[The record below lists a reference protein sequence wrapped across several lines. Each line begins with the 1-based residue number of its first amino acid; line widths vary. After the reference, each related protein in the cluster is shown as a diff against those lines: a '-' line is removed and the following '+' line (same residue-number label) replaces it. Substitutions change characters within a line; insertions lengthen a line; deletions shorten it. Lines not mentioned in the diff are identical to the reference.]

1 MIAPIALFAYKR
13 PSELTKTLA
22 ALQANHLASESE
34 LYVFVDGP
42 RSEKDVPKVE
52 QVRQLVRDITGFK
65 KVHRMISDHNIGCAD
80 SIIQGVTKV
89 LKAHPTVIVV
99 EDDIVTTPNFLDFI
113 NQSLAQYADDKRV
126 FSIGGFT
133 FPFKKP
139 DGYQAD
145 GYFFGRHCAWGWGI
159 WADRWQEIDWEIT
172 DFQQFMNDSSQRRA
186 FNRAGMD
193 MVRMLRKTMEGK
205 LDAWDIRVCY
215 NIFKKGKQTLYPTV
229 SKVENIGFYSKDGMN
244 TNEYNRYK
252 TVLDPGLN
260 RTFSFTSQVTEED
273 LFARQFRWKYSL
285 QVRIFARL
293 LTYAG
298 LR

>member
-13 PSELTKTLA
+13 PAELKKTLA
-22 ALQANHLASESE
+22 ALQANHLASESD

-42 RSEKDVPKVE
+42 RSDKDVTKVE
-52 QVRQLVRDITGFK
+52 QVRQLVQEITGFK
-65 KVHRMISDHNIGCAD
+65 QVYRFINGYNIGCAD
-80 SIIQGVTKV
+80 SIIKGVSQV
-89 LKAHPTVIVV
+89 LQNSPTVIVV

-113 NQSLAQYADDKRV
+113 NQSLNYYAHDERV
-126 FSIGGFT
+126 FSIGGYT

-159 WADRWQEIDWEIT
+159 WADRWKQIDWEIK
-172 DFQQFMNDSSQRRA
+172 DFKQFMNDSEQRRA
-186 FNRAGMD
+186 FNRAGKD
-193 MVRMLRKTMEGK
+193 MVRMLRKTMEGE

-229 SKVENIGFYSKDGMN
+229 SKVENIGFYSADGMN
-244 TNEYNRYK
+244 TNVYNRFK
-252 TVLDPGLN
+252 TVLDLGNKRKFL
-260 RTFSFTSQVTEED
+260 FTNQVNEED
-273 LFARQFRWKYSL
+273 LFVQQFRRKYSL
-285 QVRIFARL
+285 RVRILARL

-298 LR
+298 IR